1 MKLLLKIMLCLLIVV
16 VVFGLSIGGY
26 FAYLWSSNL
35 PYVGSV
41 KDYRPPVITR
51 IYSEDGQVI
60 GRLWEEKRTVVPVS
74 GLPQHL
80 INAFVAAEDARFF

>member
-1 MKLLLKIMLCLLIVV
+1 MKLFLKILLFLFSIVV
-16 VVFGLSIGGY
+16 VVGLCIGAY

-51 IYSEDGQVI
+51 IYSEDGQII
-60 GRLWEEKRTVVPVS
+60 GRLWEEKRTVLPVS
-74 GLPQHL
+74 G
-80 INAFVAAEDARFF
+80 AARTLDQCFCRR